1 MRHFPAEEFNDDLH
15 FIALIKESQ
24 RVIELCVEI
33 VRVDAAFE
41 LNFFQ
46 FDDLTLL
53 ALFFFA
59 LFLFEAEFAV
69 IILQTGGTESG
80 AIWTRSSSASFARR
94 NASASFIT
102 PSWVPSAPIT
112 RTSFALI
119 SSFMRE
125 EDLAAM
131 RGHLQK

>member
-15 FIALIKESQ
+15 FIALIKEPQ

-59 LFLFEAEFAV
+59 LFLFRK
-69 IILQTGGTESG
+69 GGFFRKES
-80 AIWTRSSSASFARR
+80 
-94 NASASFIT
+94 
-102 PSWVPSAPIT
+102 
-112 RTSFALI
+112 
-119 SSFMRE
+119 
-125 EDLAAM
+125 
-131 RGHLQK
+131 